1 MFFKKN
7 KTQSNKAVERKIALT
22 KIYTDKFKNDWFEYT
37 NSLSM
42 PVKRT
47 ISAEVATRFA
57 EMNLTKNELQHLI
70 GEMKKRA
77 NDGNIVELFAILK
90 EVEFRLNYIGEEK
103 TLIELALCYFVC
115 GDEDETQFTDEAQ
128 ERKREILKND
138 SEARD
143 FFLQKGFERTIQYSN
158 LSETDILDFLKKAT
172 KEGEKLESY
181 LQTLKSENTLM
192 K

>member
-1 MFFKKN
+1 MFFKKS
-7 KTQSNKAVERKIALT
+7 KTQNKKAVERKIALT
-22 KIYTDKFKNDWFEYT
+22 KVYTDKFNNDWFEYT
-37 NSLSM
+37 NPLSM

-57 EMNLTKNELQHLI
+57 EMNLTKNEFQHLI

-77 NDGNIVELFAILK
+77 NDGNIVELFAILN

-103 TLIELALCYFVC
+103 TLIELALCYFVL
-115 GDEDETQFTDEAQ
+115 GDEDETQMTDEAQ
-128 ERKREILKND
+128 ERKRDILKND

-143 FFLQKGFERTIQYSN
+143 FFLQKGFEHTIQYSN
-158 LSETDILDFLKKAT
+158 MSEKDIHEYLKTTK
-172 KEGEKLESY
+172 KEGEKLLNY
-181 LQTLKSENTLM
+181 LQTMKSENTLM

>member
-1 MFFKKN
+1 MFFKRK
-7 KTQSNKAVERKIALT
+7 KTQSKKAVERKIALT
-22 KIYTDKFKNDWFEYT
+22 KVYTDKFKNDWFEYT
-37 NSLSM
+37 NPLSM

-57 EMNLTKNELQHLI
+57 ELNLTKNELQHLI

-77 NDGNIVELFAILK
+77 NDGNIVELFAILN
-90 EVEFRLNYIGEEK
+90 EVEFRMNYIGEEK
-103 TLIELALCYFVC
+103 TLIELALCYFVL

-128 ERKREILKND
+128 ERKRDILKND

-158 LSETDILDFLKKAT
+158 LSENDILDYLKKVS
-172 KEGEKLESY
+172 KDGEKLESY
-181 LQTLKSENTLM
+181 LRTLKSENILM